1 MRYGGGCEITDKYIR
16 AAVLSPGE
24 LPKRRRWNWRRAVE
38 NLAISLATG
47 AVVVVLS
54 WIFVVWL
61 TGW

>member
-1 MRYGGGCEITDKYIR
+1 MRYGGCEITDKHIS
-16 AAVLSPGE
+16 AVLSPGE

>member
-1 MRYGGGCEITDKYIR
+1 MRYGITDEHIR
-16 AAVLSPGE
+16 AACSPGE